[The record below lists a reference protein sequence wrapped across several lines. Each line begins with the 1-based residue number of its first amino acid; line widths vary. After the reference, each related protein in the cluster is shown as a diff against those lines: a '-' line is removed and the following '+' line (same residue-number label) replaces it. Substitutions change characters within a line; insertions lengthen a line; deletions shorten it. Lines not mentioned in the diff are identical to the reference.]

1 LFFEKLCAKLA
12 NDGNNGNYGSV
23 PSPTQFIQVLTT
35 VLKKDPMVLP
45 SEDALLLQPQDEA
58 SSERFFYRKF
68 SNCRLPAN
76 LYDRLGKRQIDSLV
90 SHVGDDFPSVM
101 RMPQSSASGCA
112 FVVSDDVLYFLY
124 DRMERWSDVPAHVAF
139 IAVRIDP
146 ERIAAL
152 ATYGGEVRLTPS
164 EYLML
169 SHLLTGLDLKAT
181 AAFLGTS
188 YDTKRK
194 QSQVI
199 LDKLGAKTQTDL
211 LTKLS
216 LEITAA
222 VLDEILPLQDRNLEA
237 ALVKRQFG
245 KDVIVTTISV
255 GDGPDIPVWEFGARR
270 GRPVLYFHS
279 MLAPIVF
286 HDEMISLLKAQNLRW
301 LIVPR
306 HFLEIDD
313 RFDVQTRLNKFTYAL
328 AETVEH
334 LSDEPVICIAES
346 AGVPWAAHFTRH
358 NPHMVSQLVLAATP
372 QLVQMVEQPKKSTIF
387 IEVSQRLRRDERVIA
402 GLTQVYNAISRV
414 PVLAQKGLLHMY
426 RKSVADTAS
435 LDTLFQKPH
444 LSEWLRL
451 IANHATLASVDELT
465 NLQRN
470 WLGDLKKIT
479 CQVTFIH
486 GTEDPISPIHDIETI
501 AQTLPDA
508 SFHAIENAGH
518 LVLTQH
524 FKPLI
529 KQVTNTDD
537 LRHMAS

>member
-1 LFFEKLCAKLA
+1 M
-12 NDGNNGNYGSV
+12 
-23 PSPTQFIQVLTT
+23 PTPTQFIQVLTT
-35 VLKKDPMVLP
+35 VLKKDPLALP
-45 SEDALLLQPQDEA
+45 SEDALLLQPQDVA
-58 SSERFFYRKF
+58 NSERFFYRKF

-76 LYDRLGKRQIDSLV
+76 LYDRLGKRQIDNLV
-90 SHVGDDFPSVM
+90 THVGDDFPAFM
-101 RMPQSSASGCA
+101 RMPKRSASGCA
-112 FVVSDDVLYFLY
+112 FIVSNDMLYFLY
-124 DRMERWSDVPAHVAF
+124 DRMERWSDVPDHVAL

-152 ATYGGEVRLTPS
+152 ATYGGETRLTPS

-169 SHLLTGLDLKAT
+169 AHLLTGLDLKAT
-181 AAFLGTS
+181 AALLGTS

-211 LTKLS
+211 LSKLS

-245 KDVIVTTISV
+245 KDVTVTTISV

-286 HDEMISLLKAQNLRW
+286 HDEMISVLKAQNLRW

-306 HFLEIDD
+306 HFLGLDD
-313 RFDVQTRLNKFTYAL
+313 RFDIQTRLSRFTQAL
-328 AETVEH
+328 ADTVEH

-346 AGVPWAAHFTRH
+346 AGVPWAAHFARH
-358 NPHMVSQLVLAATP
+358 HPHLVSQLVVAATP
-372 QLVQMVEQPKKSTIF
+372 QLFQMVEQPKKSTLF
-387 IEVSQRLRRDERVIA
+387 IEMSQRLRRDERVIA

-414 PVLAQKGLLHMY
+414 PILAQKGLLHMY
-426 RKSVADTAS
+426 RKSVSDTAC

-479 CQVTFIH
+479 CQLTFIH
-486 GTEDPISPIHDIETI
+486 GTEDPISPIRDIQAI

-508 SFHAIENAGH
+508 SFHTIENAGH

-529 KQVTNTDD
+529 KQITSNDG
-537 LRHMAS
+537 LRHIAP